1 LAADASDKSNRLTFF
16 LILSCKQLLEE
27 TTLETKTLGE
37 GEFVGC
43 SGECGVRSEDGV
55 TEGRV

>member
-1 LAADASDKSNRLTFF
+1 LADGSGKSNRLTFF

-27 TTLETKTLGE
+27 TTLEAKTLGE

-43 SGECGVRSEDGV
+43 SGASAERGSEDELRRDV
-55 TEGRV
+55 